1 LSIPFAKFPSKF
13 TISSITKYLKKSS
26 NSSFLK
32 LKDISE
38 KIGILSEENLFSLKI
53 ANICHIETFGSFY
66 ILVGTPDSDPEKSK
80 NKFFSDTIFFP
91 KNSFLLHGDKNK
103 EKTLT
108 PTEIIA
114 SSTGKRM
121 FSYSRKTIDFGSLL
135 EEKKNFTKKELSNI
149 WRNLFFI
156 WFSKRYVFKTGG
168 KAWWESR
175 YYNDFKGGSFLLSE
189 SSDFI
194 FSDRH
199 ISLNAQCFYLQ
210 ISLLRSSLSGGKQR
224 RKEVRKKN

>member
-1 LSIPFAKFPSKF
+1 M
-13 TISSITKYLKKSS
+13 
-26 NSSFLK
+26 N
-32 LKDISE
+32 DISE
-38 KIGILSEENLFSLKI
+38 KIGIKSSSEENLFSFKI
-53 ANICHIETFGSFY
+53 ENICHIEKFGSFY
-66 ILVGTPDSDPEKSK
+66 ILAGTPDYDPEKSK

-103 EKTLT
+103 EKT
-108 PTEIIA
+108 PIH
-114 SSTGKRM
+114 
-121 FSYSRKTIDFGSLL
+121 FGSLL
-135 EEKKNFTKKELSNI
+135 EEKKNFPKNELSSVPFGEVQRGVNTQGCEDTALVPFLKM

-156 WFSKRYVFKTGG
+156 WFSKKYVLKTGG

-199 ISLNAQCFYLQ
+199 ISLNAQCFYFQ
-210 ISLLRSSLSGGKQR
+210 ISLLRSLPLRGSSLVQG
-224 RKEVRKKN
+224 